1 MGTSIKNSGAGKLSS
16 LIPSWLES
24 APSPPIAIPEI
35 APQMPGATPVP
46 AQPPNQPLPELPAL
60 PEPADPKR
68 FQSART
74 YFGKSVRSGLGSGG
88 RELRKAVSSY
98 VRKGYGGSRNAARRV
113 SHSTRTAGKI
123 IGFAQAI
130 RDQGFPQ
137 AVKEFGITALIGK
150 PINDA
155 VAILIDAFTGPAT
168 TTDENITRDAWCE
181 TLKEMMDNG
190 VTDIEKLTPG
200 DWATAVEA
208 FICKAIELQ
217 VFNEIGIEAISEA
230 QDVSKLDQIENDLTS
245 LIRGQVQDTI
255 VPLIQDGQVR
265 SQIELDQYMNNIAER
280 AFDYLDALGDQED

>member
-1 MGTSIKNSGAGKLSS
+1 M
-16 LIPSWLES
+16 PSALP
-24 APSPPIAIPEI
+24 ASPPNHP
-35 APQMPGATPVP
+35 PSLQ
-46 AQPPNQPLPELPAL
+46 PNQTLPALPAL

-68 FQSART
+68 FQTART
-74 YFGKSVRSGLGSGG
+74 YFNKSVRSGRGGGG

-130 RDQGFPQ
+130 RDQGFQQ
-137 AVKEFGITALIGK
+137 AVKEFAIVALIGK
-150 PINDA
+150 PISDA
-155 VAILIDAFTGPAT
+155 VTILIDAFTGPAT
-168 TTDENITRDAWCE
+168 TTDENITREAWCE
-181 TLKEMMDNG
+181 TLKEMIDGG
-190 VTDIEKLTPG
+190 VTDIEKLTPAE
-200 DWATAVEA
+200 WATAVEG

-230 QDVSKLDQIENDLTS
+230 QDVAKLDQIENDLTA

-265 SQIELDQYMNNIAER
+265 SHAELDQYMTGIAER
-280 AFDYLDALGDQED
+280 AYDYLDALGDQED